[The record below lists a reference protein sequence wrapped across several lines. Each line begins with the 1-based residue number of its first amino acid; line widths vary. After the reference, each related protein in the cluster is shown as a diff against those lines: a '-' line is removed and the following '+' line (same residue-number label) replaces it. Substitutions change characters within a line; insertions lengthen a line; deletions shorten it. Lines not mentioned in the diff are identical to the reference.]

1 MSTAELE
8 EVHLL
13 RLPVQLWAA
22 SQEHHD
28 ELMREFSLMTMG
40 LEDEDTASA
49 PVPLRLLRLV
59 QQLTTRFG
67 GTSDAQREQL
77 FAAAAHGEQEID
89 ELVYRVPAAAGPALR
104 ELALL
109 LDEADEYC
117 LAGQHLL
124 TLATPGELRLFR
136 RWYLEEFVGQID
148 GAPPV
153 PWPAYRVAAVATPA
167 AAD

>member
-1 MSTAELE
+1 M
-8 EVHLL
+8 L

-28 ELMREFSLMTMG
+28 ELMREFSLMTLG
-40 LEDEDTASA
+40 LEDEDAPGA
-49 PVPLRLLRLV
+49 PVPLRLLRLM
-59 QQLTTRFG
+59 QQLTARFG
-67 GTSDAQREQL
+67 GTSDRQREQL
-77 FAAAAHGEQEID
+77 FAAAAKDEQEID
-89 ELVYRVPAAAGPALR
+89 DLVYRVPAAAGPALR

-117 LAGQHLL
+117 RAGQHLL

-136 RWYLEEFVGQID
+136 QWYLEQFVGQIE

-153 PWPAYRVAAVATPA
+153 PWPAFRAAAATPA
-167 AAD
+167 VD